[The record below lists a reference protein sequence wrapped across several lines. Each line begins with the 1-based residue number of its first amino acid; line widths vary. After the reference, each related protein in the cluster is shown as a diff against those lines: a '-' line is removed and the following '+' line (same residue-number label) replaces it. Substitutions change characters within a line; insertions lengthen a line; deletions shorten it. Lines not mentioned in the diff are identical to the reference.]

1 MNYTNDDYDRELTE
15 SETMDGLI
23 SSIVGGIKKRVKAK
37 RERKKAQSNLN
48 HQVSTPSGVTNL
60 SPQGT
65 FNYTQQGQQSNDIL
79 KNPVVLAGLIGIP
92 LLLILLAKRS

>member
-1 MNYTNDDYDRELTE
+1 MNYTNDDYERELTE

-37 RERKKAQSNLN
+37 RERKKAQS
-48 HQVSTPSGVTNL
+48 QVSTPAGAANL
-60 SPQGT
+60 SPTGT